1 MSEKEIIEIA
11 EVSPEE
17 VSSGDTDVNKEI
29 EAEKIK
35 EIDLNTTV
43 EIPEPPK
50 KKKKSKVGKY
60 IFRTFV
66 SLLTVVLL
74 CVYALLTLCHT
85 IATGPSE
92 TARDLA
98 VLSALQASATK
109 WVPGLFL
116 DEKTVEEI
124 KSKSEV
130 VVEDA
135 IPLSE
140 YDKKTEEEIK
150 AEEDKWANA
159 KDGII
164 YETISESTFK
174 AYVVLVR
181 DPSRVFTGV
190 SSENYSNATEGITV
204 FKAAEKY
211 NALVAINGGEFADA
225 GGTGTGYAPV
235 GLTYSNGE
243 CVWNDGAKRTFIGFT
258 KDNKLVASENMTK
271 EKADALG
278 MRDGVCFL
286 RGNTLISCEKDV
298 VTRYYADG
306 NNGTAQRTA
315 IGQTADGTV
324 ILIVTDGR
332 SASSLGATHNDMID
346 LMVSY
351 GAVSAG
357 MLDGGSSSVMYYRD
371 FHEKL
376 GIDYESLSE
385 YGKKGLVNNYVA
397 FTSPRRCP
405 TYFIVK
411 GVEE

>member
-1 MSEKEIIEIA
+1 MSEEQKIA
-11 EVSPEE
+11 EPLEE
-17 VSSGDTDVNKEI
+17 VVCS
-29 EAEKIK
+29 
-35 EIDLNTTV
+35 ID
-43 EIPEPPK
+43 PPPK
-50 KKKKSKVGKY
+50 KKKSNVGKY
-60 IFRTFV
+60 IFRTV
-66 SLLTVVLL
+66 LSLVTAVAI
-74 CVYALLTLCHT
+74 CVYALLSLCYT
-85 IATGPSE
+85 IAVGPSE

-116 DEKTVEEI
+116 DDETVRQISE
-124 KSKSEV
+124 KSEV
-130 VVEDA
+130 VVEDVVS
-135 IPLSE
+135 LDD

-164 YETISESTFK
+164 YETVAKSTFK

-190 SSENYSNATEGITV
+190 SSEDYKTATEGITV
-204 FKAAEKY
+204 FSAAEKY

-225 GGTGTGYAPV
+225 GGVGTGYAPV
-235 GLTYSNGE
+235 GLTYSKGE

-258 KDNKLVASENMTK
+258 KDNKLVASETMTK

-278 MRDGVCFL
+278 MRDGVSFL
-286 RGNTLISCEKDV
+286 RGNTLITCENDT

-306 NNGTAQRTA
+306 NNGAAQRTA

-332 SASSLGATHNDMID
+332 SASSIGATHNDMID

-376 GIDYESLSE
+376 GIDYDTLSE

-405 TYFIVK
+405 TYFIVS

>member
-1 MSEKEIIEIA
+1 MSEELKEKEA
-11 EVSPEE
+11 GVEE
-17 VSSGDTDVNKEI
+17 LITVN
-29 EAEKIK
+29 
-35 EIDLNTTV
+35 
-43 EIPEPPK
+43 EPPK
-50 KKKKSKVGKY
+50 KKKRRAGKY
-60 IFRTFV
+60 IFRACLSV
-66 SLLTVVLL
+66 VTVLLL
-74 CVYALLTLCHT
+74 CVYALLSLCHT

-116 DEKTVEEI
+116 DDETVQSI
-124 KSKSEV
+124 KAKSEI

-135 IPLSE
+135 VSLSE

-159 KDGII
+159 EEGIL
-164 YETISESTFK
+164 YETVSESTFK

-190 SSENYSNATEGITV
+190 SSEDYKSASEGITV
-204 FKAAEKY
+204 FAAAEKY
-211 NALVAINGGEFADA
+211 NALVAVNGGEFADA
-225 GGTGTGYAPV
+225 GGMGTGYAPV
-235 GLTYSNGE
+235 GLTYSKGE

-258 KDNKLVASENMTK
+258 KENKLIASENMTK

-278 MRDGVCFL
+278 MRDGVSFMT
-286 RGNTLISCEKDV
+286 GNTLISCEGDT
-298 VTRYYADG
+298 VTRYYAEG

-376 GIDYESLSE
+376 GIDYNSLSE

-397 FTSPRRCP
+397 FTNPRRCP
-405 TYFIVK
+405 TYFIVS
-411 GVEE
+411 GVSE

>member
-1 MSEKEIIEIA
+1 MSEEKEIVEL
-11 EVSPEE
+11 PE
-17 VSSGDTDVNKEI
+17 D
-29 EAEKIK
+29 
-35 EIDLNTTV
+35 DL
-43 EIPEPPK
+43 ISAIEPPVK
-50 KKKKSKVGKY
+50 KEKSKAGKY
-60 IFRTFV
+60 IFRA
-66 SLLTVVLL
+66 LLSVFTAVAI
-74 CVYALLTLCHT
+74 CVYGLLSLCHT
-85 IATGPSE
+85 VAVGPSE
-92 TARDLA
+92 TVRDLL

-116 DEKTVEEI
+116 DDETVLAI
-124 KSKSEV
+124 SQKSEV
-130 VVEDA
+130 VVEDVVS
-135 IPLSE
+135 LKD

-159 KDGII
+159 EGGII
-164 YETISESTFK
+164 YETVARSTFK

-190 SSENYSNATEGITV
+190 SSEDYSNASEGITV
-204 FKAAEKY
+204 FSAAEKY
-211 NALVAINGGEFADA
+211 NALVAINGGEFADD
-225 GGTGTGYAPV
+225 GGMGTGFAPV
-235 GLTYSNGE
+235 GLTYSNGK
-243 CVWNDGAKRTFIGFT
+243 CVWDDGAKRTFVGFT
-258 KDNKLVASENMTK
+258 KDNKLVASETMTR

-278 MRDGVCFL
+278 MRDGVSFL
-286 RGNTLISCEKDV
+286 TGNTLITCENDT
-298 VTRYYADG
+298 VTRYYADS
-306 NNGTAQRTA
+306 NNGAAQRTA

-332 SASSLGATHNDMID
+332 SASSIGATHNDMID

-376 GIDYESLSE
+376 GIDYDSLSE

-405 TYFIVK
+405 TYFIVT

>member
-1 MSEKEIIEIA
+1 MKETDIIEEA
-11 EVSPEE
+11 VSPEE
-17 VSSGDTDVNKEI
+17 SPSGDMAVEKED
-29 EAEKIK
+29 EAAEAMT
-35 EIDLNTTV
+35 E
-43 EIPEPPK
+43 EPAVPK
-50 KKKKSKVGKY
+50 KKKKGRAGKY
-60 IFRTFV
+60 IFRAII
-66 SLLTVVLL
+66 SLFTVVLL
-74 CVYALLTLCHT
+74 LVYVLASLCNT
-85 IATGPSE
+85 IATGPSK

-98 VLSALQASATK
+98 VLSAMQASATK

-116 DEKTVEEI
+116 PDETVKAI
-124 KSKSEV
+124 LGKSEV

-140 YDKKTEEEIK
+140 YDKKTEEELK
-150 AEEDKWANA
+150 AEEDKWAKA
-159 KDGII
+159 QDGII
-164 YETISESTFK
+164 YETVSRSTFK

-190 SSENYSNATEGITV
+190 SSENYSSATEGITV
-204 FKAAEKY
+204 FSAAEKY

-225 GGTGTGYAPV
+225 GGMGTGYAPV
-235 GLTYSNGE
+235 GLTYSQGK
-243 CVWNDGAKRTFIGFT
+243 CVWNDGARRTFIGFT
-258 KDNKLVASENMTK
+258 NDNRLIASETMTR
-271 EKADALG
+271 EKAEELG

-286 RGNTLISCEKDV
+286 SGNTLISCENDI

-306 NNGTAQRTA
+306 NNGCAQRTA

-324 ILIVTDGR
+324 ILAVTDGR
-332 SASSLGATHNDMID
+332 SASSIGATHNDMID

-376 GIDYESLSE
+376 GIDYNTLSE

-411 GVEE
+411 GVE

>member
-1 MSEKEIIEIA
+1 MLEEEKEELTT
-11 EVSPEE
+11 EVDFPPE
-17 VSSGDTDVNKEI
+17 
-29 EAEKIK
+29 
-35 EIDLNTTV
+35 
-43 EIPEPPK
+43 K
-50 KKKKSKVGKY
+50 KKHRIGKY
-60 IFRTFV
+60 IFRVFF
-66 SLLTVVLL
+66 SLFTVIAIL
-74 CVYALLTLCHT
+74 VYAVFSLCYT

-116 DEKTVEEI
+116 DDETVKEISEKSYE
-124 KSKSEV
+124 
-130 VVEDA
+130 VVEDVVS
-135 IPLSE
+135 LSE

-150 AEEDKWANA
+150 KEEDKWAKA

-164 YETISESTFK
+164 YETVAKSTFK

-190 SSENYSNATEGITV
+190 SSEDYHSASEGITV
-204 FKAAEKY
+204 FSAAEKY

-235 GLTYSNGE
+235 GLTYSNGQ
-243 CVWNDGAKRTFIGFT
+243 CVWNDGARRTFIGFT
-258 KDNKLVASENMTK
+258 KDNKLIASESMTK
-271 EKADALG
+271 EKADELS
-278 MRDGVCFL
+278 MRDGVSFL
-286 RGNTLISCEKDV
+286 TGNTLITCENDT
-298 VTRYYADG
+298 VTRYYADN
-306 NNGTAQRTA
+306 NNGAAQRTA

-332 SASSLGATHNDMID
+332 SASSIGATHNDMID

-376 GIDYESLSE
+376 GIDYNTLSE

-405 TYFIVK
+405 TYFIV
-411 GVEE
+411 GEVSE

>member
-1 MSEKEIIEIA
+1 MSEEKEIVEL
-11 EVSPEE
+11 PE
-17 VSSGDTDVNKEI
+17 D
-29 EAEKIK
+29 
-35 EIDLNTTV
+35 DL
-43 EIPEPPK
+43 ISAIEPPVK
-50 KKKKSKVGKY
+50 KEKSKAGKY
-60 IFRTFV
+60 IFRA
-66 SLLTVVLL
+66 LLSVFTAVAI
-74 CVYALLTLCHT
+74 CVYGLLSLCHT
-85 IATGPSE
+85 VAVGPSE
-92 TARDLA
+92 TVRDLL

-116 DEKTVEEI
+116 DDETVLAI
-124 KSKSEV
+124 SQKSEV
-130 VVEDA
+130 VVEDVVS
-135 IPLSE
+135 LKD

-150 AEEDKWANA
+150 AEEDKWSNA
-159 KDGII
+159 EGGII
-164 YETISESTFK
+164 YETVARSTFK

-190 SSENYSNATEGITV
+190 SSEDYSNASEGITV
-204 FKAAEKY
+204 FSAAEKY
-211 NALVAINGGEFADA
+211 NALVAINGGEFADD
-225 GGTGTGYAPV
+225 GGMGTGFAPV
-235 GLTYSNGE
+235 GLTYSNGK
-243 CVWNDGAKRTFIGFT
+243 CVWDDGAKRTFVGFT
-258 KDNKLVASENMTK
+258 KDNKLVASETMTR

-278 MRDGVCFL
+278 MRDGVSFL
-286 RGNTLISCEKDV
+286 TGNTLITCENDT
-298 VTRYYADG
+298 VTRYYADS
-306 NNGTAQRTA
+306 NNGAAQRTA

-332 SASSLGATHNDMID
+332 SASSIGATHNDMID

-376 GIDYESLSE
+376 GIDYDSLSE

-405 TYFIVK
+405 TYFIVT

>member
-1 MSEKEIIEIA
+1 MSE
-11 EVSPEE
+11 
-17 VSSGDTDVNKEI
+17 
-29 EAEKIK
+29 EKI
-35 EIDLNTTV
+35 EELDGSEDVVSELITAV
-43 EIPEPPK
+43 EPPPQIK
-50 KKKKSKVGKY
+50 KRKIGKY
-60 IFRTFV
+60 IFRAFFSV
-66 SLLTVVLL
+66 FTVIAI
-74 CVYALLTLCHT
+74 CVYGIFSLCYT

-116 DEKTVEEI
+116 DDETVKAISE
-124 KSKSEV
+124 KSEV
-130 VVEDA
+130 VVEDVVS
-135 IPLSE
+135 LSE

-164 YETISESTFK
+164 YETVAKSAFK

-190 SSENYSNATEGITV
+190 SSENYQNATEGITI
-204 FKAAEKY
+204 FSAAEKY

-243 CVWNDGAKRTFIGFT
+243 CVWNDGARRTFVGFT
-258 KDNKLVASENMTK
+258 KDNKLIASENMTK

-278 MRDGVCFL
+278 MRDGVSFL
-286 RGNTLISCEKDV
+286 TGNTLITCENDT
-298 VTRYYADG
+298 VTRYYADN
-306 NNGTAQRTA
+306 NNGAAQRTA

-324 ILIVTDGR
+324 ILVVTDGR
-332 SASSLGATHNDMID
+332 SASSIGATHNDMID

-376 GIDYESLSE
+376 GIDYNTLSE

-405 TYFIVK
+405 TYFIVS
-411 GVEE
+411 GVSE

>member
-1 MSEKEIIEIA
+1 MN
-11 EVSPEE
+11 EE
-17 VSSGDTDVNKEI
+17 VNVPCNDETELVTAADPPP
-29 EAEKIK
+29 IK
-35 EIDLNTTV
+35 E
-43 EIPEPPK
+43 K
-50 KKKKSKVGKY
+50 KKRNVGKY
-60 IFRTFV
+60 IFRIFF
-66 SLLTVVLL
+66 SLFTAIAI
-74 CVYALLTLCHT
+74 CVYALLSLCYT

-116 DEKTVEEI
+116 DDATV
-124 KSKSEV
+124 KSISEKSEV
-130 VVEDA
+130 VVEDVV
-135 IPLSE
+135 PLSE

-164 YETISESTFK
+164 YETVAKSTFK

-190 SSENYSNATEGITV
+190 SSSDYANATEGITV

-211 NALVAINGGEFADA
+211 NALVAINGGEFADT

-243 CVWNDGAKRTFIGFT
+243 CVWNDGARRTFVGFT
-258 KDNKLVASENMTK
+258 KDNKLIASENMTK

-278 MRDGVCFL
+278 MRDGVSFL
-286 RGNTLISCEKDV
+286 TGNTLISCENDT

-306 NNGTAQRTA
+306 NNGAAQRTA
-315 IGQTADGTV
+315 IGQSADGTV
-324 ILIVTDGR
+324 ILVVTDGR
-332 SASSLGATHNDMID
+332 SASSIGATHNDMID

-376 GIDYESLSE
+376 GIDYETLSE

-405 TYFIVK
+405 TYFIVS
-411 GVEE
+411 GVDE

>member
-1 MSEKEIIEIA
+1 MSEEKVIVNIPEDEL
-11 EVSPEE
+11 VSP
-17 VSSGDTDVNKEI
+17 I
-29 EAEKIK
+29 
-35 EIDLNTTV
+35 
-43 EIPEPPK
+43 EPPVK
-50 KKKKSKVGKY
+50 KKERKLGKY
-60 IFRTFV
+60 IFRAV
-66 SLLTVVLL
+66 LSLFTAAII
-74 CVYALLTLCHT
+74 CVYALLSLCHT
-85 IATGPSE
+85 VAVGPSE
-92 TARDLA
+92 TVRDLL

-116 DEKTVEEI
+116 DDETVLAI
-124 KSKSEV
+124 SQKSEI

-135 IPLSE
+135 VSLSD

-150 AEEDKWANA
+150 AEADKWANA

-164 YETISESTFK
+164 YETVAKSTFK

-181 DPSRVFTGV
+181 DPSRVFAGV
-190 SSENYSNATEGITV
+190 SSEDYTNATEGITV
-204 FKAAEKY
+204 FAAAEKY

-225 GGTGTGYAPV
+225 GGVGTGYAPV

-243 CVWNDGAKRTFIGFT
+243 CVWDDGARRTFVGFT
-258 KDNKLVASENMTK
+258 KDNKLIASETMTR
-271 EKADALG
+271 EKADELG
-278 MRDGVCFL
+278 MRDGVSFL
-286 RGNTLISCEKDV
+286 NGNTLITCENDT
-298 VTRYYADG
+298 VTRYYADS
-306 NNGTAQRTA
+306 NNGAAQRTA

-332 SASSLGATHNDMID
+332 SASSIGATHNDMID

-357 MLDGGSSSVMYYRD
+357 MLDGGSSSVMYYRN

-376 GIDYESLSE
+376 GIDYDSLSE

-405 TYFIVK
+405 TYFIVS

>member
-1 MSEKEIIEIA
+1 MSEKEIIEIT
-11 EVSPEE
+11 EESPE
-17 VSSGDTDVNKEI
+17 SIISGETDVNKE
-29 EAEKIK
+29 ESAQETKV
-35 EIDLNTTV
+35 DLTTAV

-50 KKKKSKVGKY
+50 KKKSNAGKY
-60 IFRTFV
+60 IFRVFV
-66 SLLTVVLL
+66 SLFTVVLL
-74 CVYALLTLCHT
+74 CVYAVYSLCIT

-116 DEKTVEEI
+116 DDAVVEEI
-124 KSKSEV
+124 SNKSQV

-135 IPLSE
+135 VSLKD

-164 YETISESTFK
+164 YETVSESTFK

-181 DPSRVFTGV
+181 DPSRIFTGV
-190 SSENYSNATEGITV
+190 SSENYKNATEGITV
-204 FKAAEKY
+204 FAAAEKY

-225 GGTGTGYAPV
+225 GGMGTGYAPV

-258 KDNKLVASENMTK
+258 KDNKLIASETMTK

-286 RGNTLISCEKDV
+286 TGKTLISCENDV

-324 ILIVTDGR
+324 ILAVTDGR

-357 MLDGGSSSVMYYRD
+357 MLDGGSSSVMYYRN

-376 GIDYESLSE
+376 GIEYDSLSE

-397 FTSPRRCP
+397 FTSPRKCP

-411 GVEE
+411 GIDEE